1 MKRRNIENSIEQRGK
16 AVIQKITTIQ
26 KPNSK
31 LIRKGKELN
40 QEDIASE
47 FEGKNNDKAVENG
60 NIHKVIIPKVVVKI
74 GEEGFI
80 PQKKKKYNPNK
91 KFKV

>member
-1 MKRRNIENSIEQRGK
+1 MKRNIENSTEQRGK
-16 AVIQKITTIQ
+16 SVIQKITTIQ
-26 KPNSK
+26 KPKPK
-31 LIRKGKELN
+31 LFRKGEELN

-47 FEGKNNDKAVENG
+47 FEGKNTDKAVENG
-60 NIHKVIIPKVVVKI
+60 NIHKVIPKVIIKI